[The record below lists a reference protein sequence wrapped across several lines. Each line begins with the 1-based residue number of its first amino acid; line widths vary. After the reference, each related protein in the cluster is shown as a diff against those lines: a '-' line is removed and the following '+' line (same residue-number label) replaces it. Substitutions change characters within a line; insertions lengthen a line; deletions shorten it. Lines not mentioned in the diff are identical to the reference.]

1 MESLV
6 SFPNIDYIRRSSSYQ
21 VTLGTLCC
29 HSKPSSDMNKA
40 KKEPEDKNDNI
51 FVRLYENTKEKRRRR
66 QKSETDPKHRKTNLG
81 KKILMDTATC
91 YRMSSTP
98 RL

>member
-1 MESLV
+1 MSLLYH
-6 SFPNIDYIRRSSSYQ
+6 FPTLIIYVDPRLIKLRSA
-21 VTLGTLCC
+21 LCC
-29 HSKPSSDMNKA
+29 HFQPSSDMNKA

-66 QKSETDPKHRKTNLG
+66 QKSETDPKHRKTNLS
-81 KKILMDTATC
+81 KKIMMDNATF